1 MAQSVR
7 GGGARRVDA
16 DTAGKPTD
24 LSIRTGGDGSKFPT
38 SSAILPSVPS
48 LPLQEA
54 VVTVEINGRETSIS
68 IRYQIEAKVAFE
80 NCQAQFQSH
89 TLDDYLQ
96 ACAQAANNYDVDAL
110 KEKIT
115 ALRKQLKENQ
125 DDDLK
130 RVHQLRLK
138 VFESVLAEKAKPAPA
153 FEDQPLVDTVL
164 NSARQVGDALENVV
178 GAFGSL
184 FRRTAETPNT
194 QSTQYT
200 DTANSSALRPSPSH
214 LQEQDR
220 AMPAPVRV
228 SLPVSF
234 SPALAAPVKSNQ
246 PSDPP
251 STPRLGGL
259 PTPRGGSVLVSYQ
272 GGLVAISAYEEDVCR
287 GLNTPQV
294 KKSFPPHLT
303 FSVLAAL
310 RPEGEQKDWA
320 DIYFGRSVADGR
332 RGASPFFGVKALLD
346 FNSESGE
353 FSAYIENGTGARIAY
368 ADAPAEKQQAARNLK
383 EDLKQVYQRY
393 SSAESVPAAPSIE
406 STRRTSDTE
415 ASVVFPPRQS
425 QPTAQPRRPSD
436 RDKGRLSAV
445 LNQLFPS

>member
-1 MAQSVR
+1 MVQSVR

-16 DTAGKPTD
+16 DTAEKPTD
-24 LSIRTGGDGSKFPT
+24 LSIHTGGDGSKFPM
-38 SSAILPSVPS
+38 SSAIPPSVPS

-54 VVTVEINGRETSIS
+54 VVTVEVNGRETSIS

-80 NCQAQFQSH
+80 NRQAQFQSH
-89 TLDDYLQ
+89 TLDDYLK
-96 ACAQAANNYDVDAL
+96 ACAQAANSYDVDAL
-110 KEKIT
+110 KEKIS

-138 VFESVLAEKAKPAPA
+138 VFESVLTEKTKPEPT
-153 FEDQPLVDTVL
+153 FEDQSLVDTVL

-184 FRRTAETPNT
+184 FRRTAETPST
-194 QSTQYT
+194 QSTQYA
-200 DTANSSALRPSPSH
+200 DTANSSVLRPSPSH
-214 LQEQDR
+214 LQDR
-220 AMPAPVRV
+220 AMPVPVRV

-234 SPALAAPVKSNQ
+234 SPALAAPVRSNQ

-251 STPRLGGL
+251 STSRLGGL
-259 PTPRGGSVLVSYQ
+259 PTPRGGSVLVGYQ
-272 GGLVAISAYEEDVCR
+272 GGLVPISAYEEDVCR
-287 GLNTPQV
+287 GLRTPQA

-346 FNSESGE
+346 FNSENGE

-383 EDLKQVYQRY
+383 EDLKQVYKRY

-406 STRRTSDTE
+406 STRGTSDTGV
-415 ASVVFPPRQS
+415 SVGSQPRQL

-436 RDKGRLSAV
+436 RDKGRLSAAW
-445 LNQLFPS
+445 NQLFPS